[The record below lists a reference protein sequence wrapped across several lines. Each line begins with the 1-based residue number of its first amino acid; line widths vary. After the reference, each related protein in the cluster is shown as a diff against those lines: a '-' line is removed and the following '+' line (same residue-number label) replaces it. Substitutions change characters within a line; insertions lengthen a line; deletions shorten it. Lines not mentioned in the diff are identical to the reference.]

1 MVILILMTVEL
12 AGFLGLTGI
21 KLNPVSAVTIITAVG
36 IGTITLRFFC
46 VFTLHCIS
54 ILLICTCKY
63 VLVNMIAVTGVM
75 GLLIEICVV
84 FLLERG
90 VASKSVFRVI

>member
-36 IGTITLRFFC
+36 IGTIAVRFFG
-46 VFTLHCIS
+46 VFALHC
-54 ILLICTCKY
+54 CK
-63 VLVNMIAVTGVM
+63 
-75 GLLIEICVV
+75 
-84 FLLERG
+84 
-90 VASKSVFRVI
+90 KH